1 MNSYSDNEYEIFSR
15 LFIQKE
21 FSEENIKKL
30 SKIEIGIVGVG
41 GIGCPLSQYLINS
54 GVKSLFLMDGD
65 KIEISNLNRQILF
78 NYDDIGK
85 RKVNIAK
92 KKLLLTNPNC
102 TIKVIDKNINKEN
115 LNLLSNCSIIV
126 DTTDDWQISKLLNKY
141 CINNCITFLYSSV
154 IRNDI
159 QVILFENKK
168 NSEHVCLNCIFPNKD
183 DVDLPRCDTVGISGI
198 SAGLA
203 GLITAQKIINFCL
216 NLKEERNILT
226 ICDGKKLSIENILV
240 RSKHICDLNIF

>member
-226 ICDGKKLSIENILV
+226 ICDGKQLSIENILV
-240 RSKHICDLNIF
+240 RSKHNCKLKSL

>member
-54 GVKSLFLMDGD
+54 GVKSLFLIDGD

-102 TIKVIDKNINKEN
+102 TIKVIDKNINTEN

-226 ICDGKKLSIENILV
+226 ICDGKQLSIENILV